1 MIRSALIGCG
11 GIGRVHETALRQLP
25 DAEWVAL
32 CDLRPDRARAFSP
45 DLPAYADAETMLRE
59 TRPDV
64 VHLCTPHPFHV
75 PLTLLAL
82 RYGAHV
88 LTEKPPAISPASWQ
102 TLLDA
107 ARGSDRQV
115 GVCFQNRYNT
125 ATRFVRDGLQGGDW
139 GRLLGARAFLT
150 WQRERAYYTESGW
163 RGKLATEGGGVLLNQ
178 AVHTLDLLVWLMDGY
193 QSAEAGFATHY
204 LKDALDVEDTAE
216 IRLTFKGKRH
226 ALLYATTAYCENS
239 AVLIELKCER
249 AVIRMED
256 TEVTVRRTDGATEHN
271 LCQMPE
277 SPGKAYWGGGHVAC
291 LRDFYRCVQ
300 TGEPFLTRLD
310 AVQPTMAALFDCYQ
324 SGRGDT
330 FPG

>member
-1 MIRSALIGCG
+1 MIRAALIGCG
-11 GIGRVHETALRQLP
+11 GIGRVHYAALQQLP
-25 DAEWVAL
+25 GAEWVAL
-32 CDLRPDRARAFSP
+32 CDLHPDRARAFSP
-45 DLPAYADAETMLRE
+45 DLPVYPDAETLLRE

-64 VHLCTPHPFHV
+64 VHLCTPHPSHV
-75 PLTLLAL
+75 SLAQLAL

-125 ATRFVRDGLQGGDW
+125 ATRFVRDGLRSGAW
-139 GRLLGARAFLT
+139 GPLLGARAFVT

-178 AVHTLDLLVWLMDGY
+178 AVHTLDLLVWLMGGY
-193 QSAEAGFATHY
+193 QSAEAGFATHH
-204 LKDALDVEDTAE
+204 LKDALEVEDTAE
-216 IRLTFKGKRH
+216 IRLTFTGERH

-239 AVLIELKCER
+239 AVLIEFKCER

-256 TEVTVRRTDGATEHN
+256 TEVTVRCADGATEHN
-271 LCQMPE
+271 FCKMPE

-291 LRDFYRCVQ
+291 LRDFYHSVQ
-300 TGEPFLTRLD
+300 TGEPFLTRIS
-310 AVQPTMAALFDCYQ
+310 AVQPTMAALFDCYR
-324 SGRGDT
+324 SGRGTT
-330 FPG
+330 FPD